1 MASYTATWV
10 GPPSNPAQQDDV
22 PEAGE
27 AATDPF
33 ESWLD
38 WLEEARDAIDQG
50 DGDPDDLDNLLAVIL
65 EHIVGGGPDAAALKE
80 KRAEEVLREA
90 RDSNR
95 KIATVLRQQR
105 EAREQRAVEAA
116 ALAGRL
122 NEMTDAIAAA
132 ARENA
137 ALRSSLSACEQNLT
151 QATAMLE
158 KEIAR
163 ERSLRRLLDAQRSR
177 PHTQRVA
184 SELAKKHA
192 QKALEVLAKGKPET
206 KKTEAA

>member
-1 MASYTATWV
+1 MSTYSV
-10 GPPSNPAQQDDV
+10 SLGHSAQQDDV

-27 AATDPF
+27 AATPF

-38 WLEEARDAIDQG
+38 WLEEARDEIDQG
-50 DGDPDDLDNLLAVIL
+50 DGDPDDLDTLLAVTL
-65 EHIVGGGPDAAALKE
+65 ERIVGGGPDAVALKE
-80 KRAEEVLREA
+80 KRAEEALREA
-90 RDSNR
+90 RDSSN
-95 KIATVLRQQR
+95 KIAIVLRRQR

-184 SELAKKHA
+184 SELAKRHA
-192 QKALEVLAKGKPET
+192 AKALEVVT
-206 KKTEAA
+206 KSKTEVPNGQRRTAS

>member
-1 MASYTATWV
+1 MASYTVTRI
-10 GPPSNPAQQDDV
+10 GPPSNPAQQDDA
-22 PEAGE
+22 PEAAE
-27 AATDPF
+27 AAETPF

-38 WLEEARDAIDQG
+38 WLEEARDAIDPG

-65 EHIVGGGPDAAALKE
+65 EHIVGGGPDAVGLKE

-90 RDSNR
+90 KDSNR

-105 EAREQRAVEAA
+105 EAREARTVEST

-122 NEMTDAIAAA
+122 DGISNAIAAA

-137 ALRSSLSACEQNLT
+137 ELKTKLTACEQNLMK
-151 QATAMLE
+151 ATGMLE

-163 ERSLRRLLDAQRSR
+163 ERGLRRLLDAQRSR
-177 PHTQRVA
+177 PHTQRIA
-184 SELAKKHA
+184 SELAKRHA
-192 QKALEVLAKGKPET
+192 AKAL
-206 KKTEAA
+206 KKEEAA